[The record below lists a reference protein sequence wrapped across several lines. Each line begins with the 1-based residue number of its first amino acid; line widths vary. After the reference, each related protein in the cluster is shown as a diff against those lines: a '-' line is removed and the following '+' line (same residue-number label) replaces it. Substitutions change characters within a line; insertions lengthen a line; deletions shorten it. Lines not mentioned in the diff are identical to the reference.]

1 MEDIYEN
8 SFSGLPAELCS
19 MVLAYLDPGDL
30 CRVML
35 TCRMMQQVSL
45 KVWSGMTLR
54 PRKEKMQR
62 EGIEAMLSFQRYDNV
77 RRMDMSKM
85 YNNHNERLN
94 QHQYWFHLF
103 NYIQN
108 SKIKILNLSE
118 NILSEIPAPL
128 LASAVA
134 KLHTIIL
141 DSAILGTDHLAA
153 ILTASLSS
161 NTLQVIDLH
170 NLNIESVPAALLG
183 QALSR
188 FKTINLEDVSQK
200 SYQMTAF
207 LTTSLISTTLQDL
220 NLYGIDLSHVPGPVL
235 AQAIIRLKIINLG
248 HTDLTTDQLTHL
260 FTAILTS
267 RTLSS
272 LILRFNSLSGVAA
285 PLLGQAA
292 SRLIILDLYS
302 TNPSIEAITEFFRES
317 LISGSLLE
325 LNIGSNHLSHV
336 SSPLL
341 SQTVSRL
348 KVVNLES
355 NLSTLQITDLLTVS
369 LDSTTLE
376 DLSLQ
381 CNVLTSVEASLLAQ
395 AVWRLK
401 RINLDDTSLTAPQ
414 IKQLLSVSLSSTT
427 LKTINLS
434 NNDLSS
440 IPASLLSQAA
450 ARLKKINLSSFVHLS
465 TEQLTSILEAILTSP
480 TLEDVNLRYHPL
492 PGVPASTLSQAVS
505 RLKRLNLAFTRPT
518 TDQLTEIL
526 KATIDSRTIKTV
538 NLSGSDLSG
547 VPVSL
552 VRKSEHRAIM

>member
-1 MEDIYEN
+1 
-8 SFSGLPAELCS
+8 
-19 MVLAYLDPGDL
+19 
-30 CRVML
+30 
-35 TCRMMQQVSL
+35 
-45 KVWSGMTLR
+45 MTLR
-54 PRKEKMQR
+54 PRKEKIQR
-62 EGIEAMLSFQRYDNV
+62 EGIEVMLSFQRYDNV

-108 SKIKILNLSE
+108 SKIKMLNLSE

-134 KLHTIIL
+134 KLHTVML

-188 FKTINLEDVSQK
+188 FKKINLEDVSQK

-336 SSPLL
+336 SSSLL
-341 SQTVSRL
+341 SH
-348 KVVNLES
+348 
-355 NLSTLQITDLLTVS
+355 I
-369 LDSTTLE
+369 
-376 DLSLQ
+376 
-381 CNVLTSVEASLLAQ
+381 
-395 AVWRLK
+395 
-401 RINLDDTSLTAPQ
+401 APQ
-414 IKQLLSVSLSSTT
+414 IQ
-427 LKTINLS
+427 
-434 NNDLSS
+434 
-440 IPASLLSQAA
+440 Q
-450 ARLKKINLSSFVHLS
+450 R
-465 TEQLTSILEAILTSP
+465 
-480 TLEDVNLRYHPL
+480 
-492 PGVPASTLSQAVS
+492 
-505 RLKRLNLAFTRPT
+505 
-518 TDQLTEIL
+518 
-526 KATIDSRTIKTV
+526 
-538 NLSGSDLSG
+538 
-547 VPVSL
+547 
-552 VRKSEHRAIM
+552 

>member
-1 MEDIYEN
+1 
-8 SFSGLPAELCS
+8 
-19 MVLAYLDPGDL
+19 
-30 CRVML
+30 
-35 TCRMMQQVSL
+35 
-45 KVWSGMTLR
+45 MTLR

-141 DSAILGTDHLAA
+141 DSAILGTDHLTA

-188 FKTINLEDVSQK
+188 FKKINLEDVSQK

-267 RTLSS
+267 GTLSS

-292 SRLIILDLYS
+292 SRLSILDLYS

-401 RINLDDTSLTAPQ
+401 RINLDDTSLTTPQ

-427 LKTINLS
+427 LKT
-434 NNDLSS
+434 
-440 IPASLLSQAA
+440 
-450 ARLKKINLSSFVHLS
+450 INLSSFVHLS

-492 PGVPASTLSQAVS
+492 PGVPAPTLSEAVS

-518 TDQLTEIL
+518 TDQLAEIL

-538 NLSGSDLSG
+538 NLIGSDISG